1 MTCLRLPESTDW
13 KFEDIDTH
21 LYPIPFKRRN
31 HINNLLYAI
40 RSKKSYF
47 KDDDGLVDFDNV
59 GYFYFKNKTK
69 RVFKEEKNSF
79 DWTKTILPV
88 FEVFNNEDPRVTDP
102 DVLKLI
108 RSVRIE
114 TLFLDGIGPLGSYD
128 YRMKWGSIQA
138 YNIATMYVPYLV
150 NIYGQE
156 FYNSIS
162 QSCPVTCNF
171 DC

>member
-1 MTCLRLPESTDW
+1 MSCLRLPESSDW
-13 KFEDIDTH
+13 KREEIDKV
-21 LYPIPFKRRN
+21 LNPIRYKRRN
-31 HINNLLYAI
+31 HINNLVYAI

-47 KDDDGLVDFDNV
+47 KDDDGIIDLDNV
-59 GYFYFKNKTK
+59 GYFYFNRKTK

-79 DWTKTILPV
+79 DWSQTIEPV
-88 FEVFNNEDPRVTDP
+88 FEVFNEGDPRVDNP

-128 YRMKWGSIQA
+128 YRMKWGSVQA

-171 DC
+171 EC